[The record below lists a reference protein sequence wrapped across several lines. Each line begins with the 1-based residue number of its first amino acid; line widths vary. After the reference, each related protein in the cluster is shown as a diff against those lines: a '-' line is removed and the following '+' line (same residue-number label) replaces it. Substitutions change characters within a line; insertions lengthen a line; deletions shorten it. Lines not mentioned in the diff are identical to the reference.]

1 MNQNLLKW
9 YAENGFPQTVIDAA
23 QTIISRVQKYY
34 EVEFDEVFI
43 SNAMNDGHE
52 DYTSLWMLTDE
63 DATECKLFLTRFDID
78 IVRYK
83 GRVRYI
89 NIITDRSDTMNCP
102 TQNSKM
108 KLSISLTD
116 DIRCQFE
123 AAGLN
128 CANLSRI
135 AKRYLKEYKSK

>member
-52 DYTSLWMLTDE
+52 DYTSLWMLTD
-63 DATECKLFLTRFDID
+63 K
-78 IVRYK
+78 
-83 GRVRYI
+83 
-89 NIITDRSDTMNCP
+89 
-102 TQNSKM
+102 TQQSV
-108 KLSISLTD
+108 S
-116 DIRCQFE
+116 CF
-123 AAGLN
+123 
-128 CANLSRI
+128 
-135 AKRYLKEYKSK
+135 